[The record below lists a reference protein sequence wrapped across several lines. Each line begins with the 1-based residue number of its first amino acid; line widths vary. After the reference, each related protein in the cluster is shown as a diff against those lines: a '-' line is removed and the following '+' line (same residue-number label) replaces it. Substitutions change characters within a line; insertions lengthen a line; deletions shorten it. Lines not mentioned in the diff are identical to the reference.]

1 MPEGPVTPQPGAIV
15 LWWEGHEP
23 RFGVVVGPE
32 KQRIRLVVERGR
44 EERIKPARIA
54 MTVESGGPIPGS
66 SPEERREA
74 AARLGETADR
84 LRRRAGETDI
94 PLLWSVVVED
104 VSEKP
109 GPRTVADLAGL
120 LLDGGDAEDQAALLL
135 SLVDEGIH
143 FYRRPEGWL
152 PRLRSAVDL
161 RIAERERVARQRRET
176 DGLFELLESTVAG
189 RPFEPSNTETETR
202 YLQALEDLA
211 VHDEEATGTSRDLAL
226 RALHASGQAFERP
239 HEGAFRLL
247 RRLGR
252 FGSDDENLQVRRF
265 GLRTAFNPQTLTRAD
280 VAASAGFDR
289 SGRRDLSDLEAFS
302 IDGPHTVEIDDLLSV
317 EDAGGG
323 ALRLGIHIADPSAFV
338 DPGDDLDLEASTR
351 GLTYY
356 LPGARIPMLPPA
368 ISEGAASLIP
378 DRERPA
384 LSFLVE
390 IDPAG
395 EVIASEILP
404 SIVRSRARLDY
415 DAADATVARAEGAY
429 ADELALLSD
438 WSVLRRQAR
447 VRSGAVTLLTDEVG
461 VSVDATG
468 LPRLERMPKDSPSRI
483 VVMEAMILSGE
494 LAARIGRDAGIPLIY
509 RRQAIATNTSL
520 PQQPVSDPAMVRRV
534 RRMLKR
540 ADVGLEP
547 GAHESLGL
555 AAYAQASSPIRRYQ
569 DLANQRQIR
578 AAVLGHRPAH
588 DREAMQRIL
597 ATTERAEADARRAER
612 AAREYWLLKFLEPQV
627 GREIGAQVIGLE
639 PRPTVLLDETLLEQ
653 PLPGLTGAE
662 PGQRLRLR
670 VERVN
675 PRAGLLKLSVR
686 K

>member
-1 MPEGPVTPQPGAIV
+1 MPEGPVSPQPGAIV
-15 LWWEGHEP
+15 IWWDGHEP

-32 KQRIRLVVERGR
+32 KARVRLVVERGR

-54 MTVESGGPIPGS
+54 MTVESGGPVPGS
-66 SPEERREA
+66 APEERREA
-74 AARLGETADR
+74 GARLAEIADR
-84 LRRRAGETDI
+84 LRGRADKTDI

-104 VSEKP
+104 SSANA
-109 GPRTVADLAGL
+109 GPRTLADLAGL
-120 LLDGGDAEDQAALLL
+120 LMDGDAAADHAALLL
-135 SLVDEGIH
+135 ALVGEGIH

-152 PRLRSAVDL
+152 PRLRSAVDV

-176 DGLFELLESTVAG
+176 EGLFELLRRTVAG
-189 RPFEPSNTETETR
+189 GPFEPTNTDTEIR

-211 VHDEEATGTSRDLAL
+211 VHDEDATGASRDLAL

-247 RRLGR
+247 RRIGR
-252 FGSDDENLQVRRF
+252 FGSDDENLQIHRF
-265 GLRTAFNPQTLTRAD
+265 GLRTEFGPQSIARAD

-289 SGRRDLSDLEAFS
+289 SGRRDLSDLATFS

-317 EDAGGG
+317 EDFGGG
-323 ALRLGIHIADPSAFV
+323 AVRLGIHIADPSAFV
-338 DPGDDLDLEASTR
+338 DPGDALDLEAAIR

-356 LPGARIPMLPPA
+356 LPGARLPMLPAA

-378 DRERPA
+378 GRERPA

-415 DAADATVARAEGAY
+415 EAADETVADGEGAY
-429 ADELALLSD
+429 ADELALLSA
-438 WSVLRRQAR
+438 WSVVRRQAR
-447 VRSGAVTLLTDEVG
+447 VRNGAVTLLTDEVG
-461 VSVDATG
+461 VSVDADG
-468 LPRLERMPKDSPSRI
+468 RPRLERMPKDSSSRI
-483 VVMEAMILSGE
+483 AVMEAMILSGE
-494 LAARIGRDAGIPLIY
+494 LAARFGRDAGIPVIY
-509 RRQAIATNTSL
+509 RRQAIAANTSL
-520 PQQPVSDPAMVRRV
+520 PPQPVSDPSMVRTV

-578 AAVLGHRPAH
+578 AAALGQPPVH

-639 PRPTVLLDETLLEQ
+639 PRPKVLLDETLLEQ
-653 PLPGLTGAE
+653 PLPGLAGAE

-675 PRAGLLKLSVR
+675 PRAGLLKLAVR
-686 K
+686 N

>member
-1 MPEGPVTPQPGAIV
+1 MSEGPVSAKPGAIV
-15 LWWEGHEP
+15 IWWDGHEP

-32 KQRIRLVVERGR
+32 KQRVRLVVERGR

-54 MTVESGGPIPGS
+54 MTVGSGGPVPGS
-66 SPEERREA
+66 TPEDRRRA
-74 AARLGETADR
+74 GARLAELADR
-84 LRRRAGETDI
+84 LRRRADETDI

-104 VSEKP
+104 GQA

-120 LLDGGDAEDQAALLL
+120 LFDGRDAEDQAALLL
-135 SLVDEGIH
+135 ALVREGIH

-161 RIAERERVARQRRET
+161 RIAERERVARQLRET
-176 DGLFELLESTVAG
+176 EALFEQLRSTVAG
-189 RPFEPSNTETETR
+189 DPFEPSNTETEVR

-211 VHDEEATGTSRDLAL
+211 VHDEDATGSSRDLAL
-226 RALHASGQAFERP
+226 RVLHASGQPFERP
-239 HEGAFRLL
+239 HEGAFLLL
-247 RRLGR
+247 RRIGR
-252 FGSDDENLQVRRF
+252 FGSDDENLQVHRF
-265 GLRTAFNPQTLTRAD
+265 SLRTGFEPQLLARAD

-317 EDAGGG
+317 EAPGDGT
-323 ALRLGIHIADPSAFV
+323 LRLGIHIADPSAFV
-338 DPGDDLDLEASTR
+338 DPGDALDLAAATR

-356 LPGARIPMLPPA
+356 LPGARLPMLPPA

-395 EVIASEILP
+395 EVIASEVVP

-415 DAADATVARAEGAY
+415 DGSDETVASGESAY
-429 ADELALLSD
+429 AEELARLSA
-438 WSVLRRQAR
+438 WSLLRREAR
-447 VRSGAVTLLTDEVG
+447 VRNGAVTLLTDEVG
-461 VSVDATG
+461 VVVDADG
-468 LPRLERMPKDSPSRI
+468 RPRLERMPKDSPSRI
-483 VVMEAMILSGE
+483 AVMEAMILSGE
-494 LAARIGRDAGIPLIY
+494 LAARFGRDAGVPLIF
-509 RRQAIATNTSL
+509 RRQAIAADTSL
-520 PQQPVSDPAMVRRV
+520 PPQPVSDPAEVRRV

-578 AAVLGHRPAH
+578 AAVLGQRPVH

-612 AAREYWLLKFLEPQV
+612 AAREYWLLKFLESQV

-653 PLPGLTGAE
+653 PLPGLAGAE

-675 PRAGLLKLSVR
+675 PRAGLLKLAVR
-686 K
+686 N